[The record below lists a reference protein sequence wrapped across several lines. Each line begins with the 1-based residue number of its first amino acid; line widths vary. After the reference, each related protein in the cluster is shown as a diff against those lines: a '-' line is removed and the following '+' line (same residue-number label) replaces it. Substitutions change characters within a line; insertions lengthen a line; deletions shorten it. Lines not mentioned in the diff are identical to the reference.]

1 MSTPMSTTTT
11 LDPDENDKAVDQR
24 EYRSIIDS
32 LLYFTTTQLDIQF
45 AVCLCACF
53 QASARSSHWQV
64 VQRIFRYLK
73 YTLKFGIWYSSS
85 SSLDLVGFFDADFV
99 GCGTDQKNTFGPC
112 HFLGSSLICWSS
124 QRQTNIA
131 QSTTEVKYVA
141 AASCCSQIFWIVH
154 TMREYGVTYKS
165 VPPMCDSSSAI

>member
-1 MSTPMSTTTT
+1 MSTPMSMTTT

-99 GCGTDQKNTFGPC
+99 GCGTDQKKYF
-112 HFLGSSLICWSS
+112 WSMPFS
-124 QRQTNIA
+124 WIFSYLLVFSETNHYCTIHHRG
-131 QSTTEVKYVA
+131 QVC
-141 AASCCSQIFWIVH
+141 SCC
-154 TMREYGVTYKS
+154 
-165 VPPMCDSSSAI
+165 